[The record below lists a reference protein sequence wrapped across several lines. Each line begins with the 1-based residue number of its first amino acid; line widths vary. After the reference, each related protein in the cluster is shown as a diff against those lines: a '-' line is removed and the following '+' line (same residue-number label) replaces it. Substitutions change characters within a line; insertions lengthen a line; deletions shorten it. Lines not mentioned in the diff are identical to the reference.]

1 VPALRNLEPIR
12 VVPGGR
18 LWVHGEGFPRPAASA
33 DAVTIGGTRARI
45 SFAAPD
51 RMAVTVPDP
60 LPGGAQPVKVAWAPG
75 ATLYADI
82 AQVLA
87 TGLHQVDNPVIDH
100 HGHVFVTYS
109 GSRGQQAA
117 VSIFRVTAA
126 GVREPF
132 VHGLVNP
139 TSMALGPDG
148 ELYVSSRF
156 EGRVYRVHGTGQYEV
171 IGSDLG
177 IATGLAFT
185 PDGTLYVG
193 DRSGT
198 VFRIDAQ
205 GRTETVAT
213 LPGSMAAFHL
223 AAGPDG
229 WLYVAAPTLS
239 TYDRLRRL
247 HPSDGRVETLDWIFG
262 RPQGLAFDRAGVLH
276 VVEALAG
283 SSGVYALRP
292 GRPRELVVSGPNLV
306 GLTFADDGAMLVASN
321 DTLFGFTGPAS
332 PV

>member
-1 VPALRNLEPIR
+1 VIRTLEPIR

-18 LWVHGEGFPRPAASA
+18 LWVHGDAFPVPSGSA
-33 DAVTIGGTRARI
+33 DDIAIGGVPARI
-45 SFAAPD
+45 AFAAPQ
-51 RMAVTVPDP
+51 RVAVTVPDP
-60 LPGGAQPVKVAWAPG
+60 VPGGSQPVKVSWAPG
-75 ATLYADI
+75 ATLYAHV

-87 TGLHQVDNPVIDH
+87 TGLHQVDNPVVDPA
-100 HGHVFVTYS
+100 GLVYVTYS

-117 VSIFRVTAA
+117 VSIFRVTTA

-148 ELYVSSRF
+148 KLYVSSRF
-156 EGRVYRVHGTGQYEV
+156 EGRVYRVHEDGQYEV
-171 IGSDLG
+171 MGSDLG

-198 VFRIDAQ
+198 LFRIDAQ

-213 LPGSMAAFHL
+213 LSSSMAAFHL
-223 AAGPDG
+223 AVGPDG
-229 WLYVAAPTLS
+229 WIYVAAPTLS
-239 TYDRLRRL
+239 TYDTLSRV
-247 HPSDGRVETLDWIFG
+247 HPDGRVEPLEWIFG
-262 RPQGLAFDRAGVLH
+262 RPQGLAFDAAGVLH

-292 GRPRELVVSGPNLV
+292 GRPRELVVSGPSLV
-306 GLTFADDGAMLVASN
+306 GLAFAADGHLVVASN
-321 DTLFGFTGPAS
+321 DTLYGF
-332 PV
+332 

>member
-1 VPALRNLEPIR
+1 MPVLRSLEPVR

-18 LWVHGEGFPRPAASA
+18 LWIHGDAFPLPAGSA
-33 DAVTIGGTRARI
+33 EDVTIGGVPARV
-45 SFAAPD
+45 SFAG
-51 RMAVTVPDP
+51 RQRIAVTVPDP
-60 LPGGAQPVKVAWAPG
+60 VGGGAQPVKVSWAPG
-75 ATLYADI
+75 ATLYADV
-82 AQVLA
+82 ARVRA
-87 TGLHQVDNPVIDH
+87 TGLHQVDNPVIDRD
-100 HGHVFVTYS
+100 GNVYVTYS

-117 VSIFRVTAA
+117 VSVFRVTPA
-126 GVREPF
+126 GAREPF
-132 VHGLVNP
+132 VHNLVNP

-148 ELYVSSRF
+148 RLYVSSRF
-156 EGRVYRVHGTGQYEV
+156 EGRVYRVHEDGQYEV

-185 PDGTLYVG
+185 ADGMLYVG

-198 VFRIDAQ
+198 LFRIDAQ

-223 AAGPDG
+223 AVGPDG
-229 WLYVAAPTLS
+229 WIYVAAPTLS
-239 TYDRLRRL
+239 TYDTLSRV
-247 HPSDGRVETLDWIFG
+247 HPDGRVERLEWIFG
-262 RPQGLAFDRAGVLH
+262 RPQGLAFDAHGVLH

-306 GLTFADDGAMLVASN
+306 GLGFGPEGAPVVSSN
-321 DTLFGFTGPAS
+321 DTLYAFSG
-332 PV
+332 